1 MPETLFSL
9 SACDSLSAFHPTQHT
24 AAYIQLTHE
33 EILHEKQKTVAP
45 QKKKKKESLSP
56 RAPRHNVKP
65 FGKDRKKVIQDSVD
79 WLEVFRLSIWCDLLI
94 SLLFWRIS
102 IRYRAFVEGSLCPPK
117 HFPNTRVSAP
127 SLPPF
132 SSLVCQITFPT
143 QPQYPRQQPLLWAY
157 TIVRVWSLWCMS
169 CQYSWEE
176 RCEGGWGGEETLYKL
191 WEH

>member
-1 MPETLFSL
+1 MSNLL
-9 SACDSLSAFHPTQHT
+9 
-24 AAYIQLTHE
+24 
-33 EILHEKQKTVAP
+33 EK
-45 QKKKKKESLSP
+45 
-56 RAPRHNVKP
+56 
-65 FGKDRKKVIQDSVD
+65 RKKVIQDYVD
-79 WLEVFRLSIWCDLLI
+79 WLEVLRLSIWWDLLI

-127 SLPPF
+127 FLPPF

-157 TIVRVWSLWCMS
+157 TIARVWSLWCML

-176 RCEGGWGGEETLYKL
+176 RCEGEMGGGGRKLFISYGSTRRETQALINYVVHLHIPVVRHYVNTKRSA
-191 WEH
+191 